1 MNDYRLVKLQYRE
14 HLWMISIRTVKL
26 LVRKNSLPFQKATAA
41 GLTGA
46 RDYSVWKFAF
56 TDDYASITPG
66 NTNSL
71 TAKLFCDKNPSS
83 VSNKDNNPGTT
94 YAIVIIIGVNQ
105 PPVD

>member
-1 MNDYRLVKLQYRE
+1 MLKITSPNSYERLSTGKTTIQGTSMDDFYKDCEV
-14 HLWMISIRTVKL
+14 
-26 LVRKNSLPFQKATAA
+26 LVRKNSLPFQKAAAA

-83 VSNKDNNPGTT
+83 VSNKDNNP
-94 YAIVIIIGVNQ
+94 VQ
-105 PPVD
+105 HMLP